1 MLSGRYRGVRI
12 PACETYN
19 PTGLRGVR
27 SEVTVLIRIYQLL
40 FSSLNKKTILYSVII
55 LLSTIIIYSCSDSA
69 NEYKSTNTPSRV
81 ISMAP
86 SVTEI
91 IYALSL
97 QNRLVGVS
105 SFCKY
110 PAEVCELPTVGGYI
124 NPDYEQ
130 ILKLKP
136 DLVILLE
143 EHVNVIEF
151 LKKHKIGYLKVDNDS
166 CSAILNSIK
175 SIAQICGERIRGE
188 ELVEEIW
195 KKLNKVPSL
204 TKRPKVLICIGRN
217 GVGNG
222 KVEKVYAAGR
232 KSFYNELIVA
242 SGGVN
247 ACNET
252 DALYPTMSVEGI
264 IRLEPDI
271 IIDCSSSMERIS
283 EKSIVKDWESLD
295 MMKAVKTGD
304 VYSLSDNFVTI
315 PGPRIVLIADKF
327 RLIVNCWND
336 ENG

>member
-1 MLSGRYRGVRI
+1 
-12 PACETYN
+12 
-19 PTGLRGVR
+19 
-27 SEVTVLIRIYQLL
+27 
-40 FSSLNKKTILYSVII
+40 
-55 LLSTIIIYSCSDSA
+55 
-69 NEYKSTNTPSRV
+69 
-81 ISMAP
+81 MAP

-110 PAEVCELPTVGGYI
+110 PAEVRELPTVGGYI

-151 LKKHKIGYLKVDNDS
+151 LKKHKIEYLKVDNDS

-175 SIAQICGERIRGE
+175 TIAQICGARIRGE
-188 ELVEEIW
+188 ELVKEMW
-195 KKLNKVPSL
+195 KKLNKVPSSP
-204 TKRPKVLICIGRN
+204 KRPKILICIGRN

-232 KSFYNELIVA
+232 KSFYNELIVT

-247 ACNET
+247 ACIDSN
-252 DALYPTMSVEGI
+252 AQYPTISVEGI

-271 IIDCSSSMERIS
+271 IIDCSSSMEKIS
-283 EKSIVKDWESLD
+283 LKSIVKDWESLD

-304 VYSLSDNFVTI
+304 VYSLSDDFVTI

-327 RLIVNCWND
+327 RSIVNGWNHK
-336 ENG
+336 NG